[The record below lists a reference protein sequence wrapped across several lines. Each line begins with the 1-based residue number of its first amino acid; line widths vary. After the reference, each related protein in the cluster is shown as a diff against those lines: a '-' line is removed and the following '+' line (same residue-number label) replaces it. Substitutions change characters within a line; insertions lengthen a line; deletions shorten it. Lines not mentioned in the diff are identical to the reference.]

1 MSPSLPRTVRDA
13 FALAFAVGSI
23 LPQLSR
29 VLAADA
35 GPIAWRDDYAQ
46 ARAEAS
52 SRGRLVWIQFTGP
65 WCHNCQR
72 MERDTFPHPVVAGLA
87 SADFVPVK
95 LRADLHEELALG
107 FGLSCLP
114 ATVLLR
120 PGGEVVASVQGY
132 MDPESCLIFL
142 QDALAREGRTRSATA
157 GPVRAAS
164 ASPAPRLG
172 LDGRCPV
179 SLVDGHRLVDGS
191 ADWSAERGGVT
202 YRFTDAA
209 RLAAFHAMPERYLPS
224 LGGRSPVSRVDRGEE
239 RAGSPNWGVL
249 YDGHLYLCGSAAERA
264 RFVKNPRRYARVDP
278 VTRAACPH
286 CWAVERLIVRKD
298 AEFPLA
304 RDRRSAFPPEP
315 LRLEARRSQSMARRY

>member
-1 MSPSLPRTVRDA
+1 MSPSLPRTVRNA
-13 FALAFAVGSI
+13 IALAFAVGSI
-23 LPQLSR
+23 LPLLSGES
-29 VLAADA
+29 AADV

-52 SRGRLVWIQFTGP
+52 ARGRLVWVQFTGP

-72 MERDTFPHPVVAGLA
+72 MERDTFPHPGVAGRA

-95 LRADLHEELALG
+95 LRADEHEELALG

-114 ATVLLR
+114 ATVLVR

-132 MDPESCLIFL
+132 MDPETCLGFL
-142 QDALAREGRTRSATA
+142 QTTLAREGRTRAATA
-157 GPVRAAS
+157 DRVRTAPAS
-164 ASPAPRLG
+164 AAPRLG

-179 SLVDGHRLVDGS
+179 SLVDAHRLVDGS
-191 ADWSAERGGVT
+191 AAWSVERDRVT
-202 YRFTDAA
+202 YRFADAA
-209 RLAAFHAMPERYLPS
+209 RLAAFEATPERYLPA
-224 LGGRSPVSRVDRGEE
+224 LGGRSPVSRVDRGED

-264 RFVKNPRRYARVDP
+264 RFVRSPRRYARVDP
-278 VTRAACPH
+278 VTLAACPH
-286 CWAVERLIVRKD
+286 CWALERLIVRKD
-298 AEFPLA
+298 AELPLA

-315 LRLEARRSQSMARRY
+315 LRLEARRSPGTARRY